1 MPLSIRY
8 QAQSPSAAAAARL
21 RWMDCTSGTASRR
34 HRIGKRAGPP
44 TAGQDGFRRPSRYR
58 RREGTSASC
67 EQISTG
73 RREADEGAALVHR
86 QPAALDGQLHARA
99 VLSRASLVLEQE
111 RAIDQLDVDAPI
123 LRRLD
128 GAGDLDDA

>member
-1 MPLSIRY
+1 
-8 QAQSPSAAAAARL
+8 
-21 RWMDCTSGTASRR
+21 
-34 HRIGKRAGPP
+34 
-44 TAGQDGFRRPSRYR
+44 
-58 RREGTSASC
+58 
-67 EQISTG
+67 
-73 RREADEGAALVHR
+73 VHR

-128 GAGDLDDA
+128 GAGDLDDAARSLLRIGVGAGLGVFPIWPT